1 MLRAAGLRA
10 RAAGNL
16 GDAALEL
23 VGAPLD
29 VAVLEVSSFQLE
41 TTDSFRPR
49 VAILLN
55 ITPDHLDRHGDMQG
69 YTEAKARI
77 LANQREDD
85 AAVLNLDDPAV
96 AALAE
101 RSRARLFGF
110 SRNTPQTRGVWLD
123 GDTAVLRNE
132 DREIRIDLS
141 TITLHGRHNRD
152 NAAMALAAVLAL
164 DADVELAAAAL
175 AGFNGLPHRSEIVA
189 EFGGVRFVND
199 SKATNP
205 GAAARAL
212 EGWGE
217 RVIWIA
223 GGRDKGLDFEPLA
236 EVAERCVRHALWIG
250 ESSRVLETAIGTRVP
265 NEVAGTLEA
274 AVRRAADLARPGD
287 TVLLAP
293 ACASFDQFLN
303 YEARGDAFRAAAAA
317 EENRS

>member
-1 MLRAAGLRA
+1 MHFDCESKLR
-10 RAAGNL
+10 
-16 GDAALEL
+16 
-23 VGAPLD
+23 V
-29 VAVLEVSSFQLE
+29 
-41 TTDSFRPR
+41 
-49 VAILLN
+49 
-55 ITPDHLDRHGDMQG
+55 RH
-69 YTEAKARI
+69 
-77 LANQREDD
+77 
-85 AAVLNLDDPAV
+85 V
-96 AALAE
+96 
-101 RSRARLFGF
+101 
-110 SRNTPQTRGVWLD
+110 
-123 GDTAVLRNE
+123 
-132 DREIRIDLS
+132 
-141 TITLHGRHNRD
+141 
-152 NAAMALAAVLAL
+152 

-265 NEVAGTLEA
+265 NEVAGTPEA